1 MSFDYAIPT
10 RIASICLSLLILW
23 LSINAVTPECHLQF
37 DTQQIAPAQPK
48 LVQFGSMHET
58 IGMQQHQGRVSL
70 GELLKRSHFY
80 GVGALEK
87 LQGEISIIDSRA
99 IISTVEPTGSPT
111 VVSENAHELQATLL
125 VGAEVPQW
133 TSVEI
138 PKELTGEAL
147 DSWIQIQAE
156 QHGLDT
162 RKPFPFMI
170 EGEVTDLRYHII
182 HGACPVHAKRNDKA
196 LPDNCKPFVKELSSV
211 QAKVVGV
218 FALHAA
224 GKITHPG
231 TSMHAHIV
239 HLDEQNRET
248 TGHLEQFSVG
258 SDAKLMLPK

>member
-1 MSFDYAIPT
+1 
-10 RIASICLSLLILW
+10 LW
-23 LSINAVTPECHLQF
+23 LSIDAVAPEGQLQF
-37 DTQQIAPAQPK
+37 DTQQIAQTQPT
-48 LVQFGSMHET
+48 LVQYGSMHET

-70 GELLKRSHFY
+70 GELLKRPHFY

-99 IISTVEPTGSPT
+99 IISTVAPTGSPK

-133 TSVEI
+133 TNVEI

-147 DSWIQIQAE
+147 DAWIQRQAE

-162 RKPFPFMI
+162 RKSFPFMI

-182 HGACPVHAKRNDKA
+182 HGACPVHAKRNDIA
-196 LPDNCKPFVKELSSV
+196 LHDNCKPFVKELSSIH
-211 QAKVVGV
+211 AKIVGV

-239 HLDEQNRET
+239 YMDEQKRET
-248 TGHLEQFSVG
+248 TGHLEQFTVG